1 MLLQIF
7 VLSIAAAFAEDVAEA
22 LKEILESV

>member
-7 VLSIAAAFAEDVAEA
+7 VLSIAAAFMEDIAET
-22 LKEILESV
+22 LQEILKDV